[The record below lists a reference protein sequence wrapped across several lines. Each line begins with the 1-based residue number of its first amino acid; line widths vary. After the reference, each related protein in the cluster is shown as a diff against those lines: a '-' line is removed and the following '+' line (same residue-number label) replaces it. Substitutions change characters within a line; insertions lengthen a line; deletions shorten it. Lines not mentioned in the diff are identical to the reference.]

1 MDIKRACLE
10 GCTDPQKEAI
20 RHRDGPLLVLAG
32 PGSGKTRVI
41 TRRIAYLIGDGVPAR
56 NILAITFTNKAA
68 GEMSERV
75 VALGTPPGAWISTF
89 HSFCARMLRSF
100 ASRLGLTSNFTIYDT
115 ADSLAAIKRATR
127 ETAVNLEDSTP
138 GAIAQ
143 FISNAKNRLE
153 GPEDVS
159 VSLRPETLKVARIY
173 SAYQRILKSNN
184 AVDFDDLL
192 LLMVRLLKE
201 HADVLSRLQ
210 QRFTHILMDEYQ
222 DTNHAQYLIARYLA
236 SAHRNICA
244 TGDPDQSIYGWRG
257 ANLSNILEF
266 EKEYP
271 DAAVV
276 RLEQN
281 YRSTKRILRA
291 ASTLIEH
298 NVARKEK
305 ALWTDND
312 EGERINLLRCED
324 EGDEARRIA
333 QDIVRRIARREVSPR
348 DVAVFYRTNAQS
360 RVLETA
366 LRGMQLPHEVVQ
378 GTAYYQRTEI
388 KDILAYLRLLVN
400 PADDVSLE
408 RVINRPLRRIG
419 NTSLRRLREWA
430 NRESVSLFDALARP
444 QEAGVKGPALTGIGE
459 FRKLIESLNRLPKTP
474 VAPIV
479 EEVISVTEF
488 ERYLRTL
495 DNSADRIENVRE
507 LISAAVE
514 YDRAEPEGD
523 LSGFL
528 ESVVLAADT
537 DRWDP
542 SDGAVT
548 LMTLHAAKGLE
559 FPAVYVTGLE
569 DGMLPLMVD
578 DDNCDLEE
586 ERRLL
591 FVGITRAMRHLT
603 LSVAETRM
611 RFGVR
616 HFTTPSRFLEEL
628 PEDVV
633 SGGLPDMFL
642 QTTPGK
648 TRKPLRRR
656 EATVRRVKRSETEEI
671 VYDGE
676 EPLDEHPYRK
686 GDWVQHPS
694 YGRGCVVGLSG
705 FGESLKVRVRFQ
717 SVGFKVLVPEYA
729 NLRKVGREGGA

>member
-1 MDIKRACLE
+1 MDIKRVCLE

-32 PGSGKTRVI
+32 AGSGKTRVI
-41 TRRIAYLIGDGVPAR
+41 TRRIAHLIGDGVPAR

-75 VALGTPPGAWISTF
+75 VALGTTPGAWISTF

-100 ASRLGLTSNFTIYDT
+100 ASRIGLTPRFSIYDT
-115 ADSLAAIKRATR
+115 ADSLAAIKRACR
-127 ETAVNLEDSTP
+127 ETGVKLEDWTP
-138 GAIAQ
+138 SKIAQ

-153 GPEDVS
+153 GPEDLS
-159 VSLRPETLKVARIY
+159 VSLRPEAIEVAKVY

-201 HADVLSRLQ
+201 HAEVLSRLQ

-266 EKEYP
+266 EKDYP

-298 NVARKEK
+298 NQARKEK
-305 ALWTDND
+305 ALWTEND
-312 EGERINLLRCED
+312 EGENVNLLCCED
-324 EGDEARRIA
+324 EGDEARQIA
-333 QDIVRRIARREVSPR
+333 QDIARRIARREVSPKG
-348 DVAVFYRTNAQS
+348 VAVFYRTNAQS
-360 RVLETA
+360 RVLESA

-378 GTAYYQRTEI
+378 GTAYYQRMEI
-388 KDILAYLRLLVN
+388 KNILAYLRLLVN

-408 RVINRPLRRIG
+408 RVINTPSRRIG
-419 NTSLRRLREWA
+419 ATSLRRLRDWA
-430 NRESVSLFDALARP
+430 NRETVSLFDALARP
-444 QEAGVKGPALTGIGE
+444 QEAGVRGPALTGITE
-459 FRKLIESLNRLPKTP
+459 FCKLIESLKRLPTSP

-479 EEVISVTEF
+479 TDVIKATEF
-488 ERYLRTL
+488 EGYLRTL
-495 DNSADRIENVRE
+495 DNAQDRIENVRE
-507 LISAAVE
+507 MISAADE

-528 ESVVLAADT
+528 ENVALAADT

-542 SDGAVT
+542 SEGAVT

-569 DGMLPLMVD
+569 EGLLPLMLED
-578 DDNCDLEE
+578 GNHDLEE

-603 LSVAETRM
+603 LSYAVVRM

-628 PEDVV
+628 PEDAV
-633 SGGLPDMFL
+633 SGALGDVFAAPR
-642 QTTPGK
+642 PGK
-648 TRKPLRRR
+648 IRKPRRR
-656 EATVRRVKRSETEEI
+656 EGSVIRRVKRSETEEV
-671 VYDGE
+671 VYDGD
-676 EPLDEHPYRK
+676 EPLDKPPYQK

-694 YGRGCVVGLSG
+694 YGRGCVVGFSG

-729 NLRKVGREGGA
+729 NLRKVQDRGNA